1 MKTYRICERW
11 EVYVEAESEEEAIN
25 KYHCGDGTCHPEFS
39 VLLRRGQV
47 RDVEFLSI
55 EEETS
60 EDA

>member
-11 EVYVEAESEEEAIN
+11 EVYVEAESEEEALN
-25 KYHCGDGTCHPEFS
+25 KYHCGEDAGTVFGVEALREF
-39 VLLRRGQV
+39 
-47 RDVEFLSI
+47 VEFLSI